1 MGSPTEP
8 SQRSS
13 LRSALIILRYWR
25 KSNAIWQPKSPLYDD
40 VLLLKGEVAVAA
52 HHCFG
57 LLRLLLDLVQLLMLQ
72 QYRRFHDCR

>member
-1 MGSPTEP
+1 
-8 SQRSS
+8 
-13 LRSALIILRYWR
+13 
-25 KSNAIWQPKSPLYDD
+25 LYDD